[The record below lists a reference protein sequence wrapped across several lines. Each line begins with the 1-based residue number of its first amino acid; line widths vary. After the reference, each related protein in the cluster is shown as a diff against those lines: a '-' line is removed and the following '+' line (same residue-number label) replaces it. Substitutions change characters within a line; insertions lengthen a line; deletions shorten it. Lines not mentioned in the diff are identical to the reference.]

1 MFAACC
7 CNLYISNRGLSLTN
21 IFVKQNDI
29 DAFLFTAGKHKRTID
44 IIGDVTE
51 EGKQKLQE
59 ELDDM
64 HRAFKDHVALA
75 RPALQDTIE
84 EIGSGEYWMA
94 VQAKKLGLV
103 DEIMTSDE
111 YLESLCLDMEIIE
124 ILEKK
129 QKKSVLAS
137 AIHGAT
143 REIKASMEGMTHSS
157 PAHSHRYQ

>member
-1 MFAACC
+1 M
-7 CNLYISNRGLSLTN
+7 YISNRGLSLTN

-75 RPALQDTIE
+75 RPTLQDTIE

-111 YLESLCLDMEIIE
+111 YLESLCRDNEIIE

-129 QKKSVLAS
+129 KKKSVLVS
-137 AIHGAT
+137 ALHGAAG
-143 REIKASMEGMTHSS
+143 EIKKASMEGMTYSS
-157 PAHSHRYQ
+157 PAHTHRYQ

>member
-1 MFAACC
+1 
-7 CNLYISNRGLSLTN
+7 
-21 IFVKQNDI
+21 
-29 DAFLFTAGKHKRTID
+29 
-44 IIGDVTE
+44 
-51 EGKQKLQE
+51 
-59 ELDDM
+59 M

-111 YLESLCLDMEIIE
+111 YLESICREMEIIE

-129 QKKSVLAS
+129 QWNKLLYPAPMKRMRMDAVLYEDALGNF
-137 AIHGAT
+137 IILMILYT
-143 REIKASMEGMTHSS
+143 MTK
-157 PAHSHRYQ
+157 